1 MRREPLLQTVQST
14 VLHVVD
20 VVGVDQ
26 PARPVEVP
34 DQVERVER
42 GRCAGLF
49 RVVLGGSV
57 HGLRTMRFISR
68 TVNVFEYVLKKLMS
82 RII

>member
-57 HGLRTMRFISR
+57 HGLRTMRVIIR
-68 TVNVFEYVLKKLMS
+68 IVNGLKSSIEKS
-82 RII
+82 